1 MIDLKIGELKH
12 QALGK
17 MMMYVNYF
25 DRHEKQ
31 DDETPTVGIILCKD
45 KSKALVEMTL
55 PKDNEQIYASQY
67 LTILPNKADFQ
78 KILEAGD
85 E

>member
-1 MIDLKIGELKH
+1 
-12 QALGK
+12 

-78 KILEAGD
+78 KILEVGD

>member
-1 MIDLKIGELKH
+1 
-12 QALGK
+12 
-17 MMMYVNYF
+17 MYVNYF

-55 PKDNEQIYASQY
+55 PKDNEQIFVLSCKRSNKPLLNCLFSSRSVQLFSLAS
-67 LTILPNKADFQ
+67 IS
-78 KILEAGD
+78 
-85 E
+85 